1 MITNQWDPNSSCNY
15 RGDTALHLS
24 LLYHRPK
31 LAHFLLTEAKCNPN
45 IKNLEGITPLQLLIP
60 TWQDSECID
69 IFEDLIIVNQWNPN
83 SGCNSKGDT
92 ALHLSARHYRPK
104 VAHYLLSEAKCD
116 PNIRNVEG
124 ETLLQLLVPA
134 WSDSNFINVVKDL
147 MATKQWDPN
156 SSCNS
161 KGDTALHLSARH
173 HSPEVVHF
181 LLSEAKCDPN
191 IINLEGETLLYLL
204 TSALSDSDYKPLAK
218 IDLAAWSD
226 SEYIKVLKHLMATK
240 QWNPHSSCNSKG
252 DTALHL
258 SARFH
263 RPTIV
268 HFLLSE
274 ARCDPNI
281 RNLEG
286 ETPLQLATKCPE
298 IMNFLIVHGANVKSG
313 SHIVSKLLS
322 RTTEQ
327 QDSPCIDT
335 LKNLIVTNQWDP
347 SSYCNSKG
355 DTALYLSIRHH
366 RLQIAHFLLSEAK
379 CDPNIINFEGET
391 LLQLLMPAL
400 SSSECIYII
409 KDLIAS
415 NQWDPNSSCNS
426 KGDTALHYSA
436 RHHRP
441 NIIQFLLSEAKCDP
455 NIRNLEGE
463 ALPQLLIPAQSWLNS
478 ECITIIKGLMATK
491 EWDPNSSCNS
501 KGDVA
506 LHLSARY
513 HRPKVV
519 HFLLSEVKCDPNIRN
534 LEGET
539 PLQLATKCPEIMN
552 FLIVHGAHVNS
563 DSDIVSRLL
572 SRSTEQQESACIGT
586 FKCVMV
592 TNQWD
597 PNSSCNSIGDTAL
610 HLSAR
615 HHKPKVVHFLLS
627 EAKCDPNIRNLEGES
642 LLQLLIPT
650 QSWLNSEC
658 ITIIKG
664 LMATKQWDPNS
675 SCNSKYD
682 TALHL
687 SARHHRPKVVHF
699 LLTEA
704 KCDPNIRNSENET
717 LLLLLMSAWPDP
729 ECIDV
734 IINLMAA
741 GRWDPNLRYNSE
753 GDTALHLSARHDAP
767 KVARFLLSE
776 AKCDPSIRNLKGETL
791 LQLLIPAWP
800 SSECITIIKDLIATK
815 EWDPNSSCNSN
826 GDTALHLSA
835 RHHRPYIIQ
844 FLLSEAKC
852 DPNVRNLKSET
863 LLQLLILAW
872 PSSECITIIKD
883 LIATKEWNP
892 NSSCNSNGDT
902 ALHLSAQHHMYEVT
916 HYLLSEADCN
926 PDVRNLQGLTPLQLP
941 ENPEII
947 ELLISHGARVK
958 LDIRESAC
966 AGKNSPYIS
975 M

>member
-1 MITNQWDPNSSCNY
+1 
-15 RGDTALHLS
+15 
-24 LLYHRPK
+24 
-31 LAHFLLTEAKCNPN
+31 
-45 IKNLEGITPLQLLIP
+45 
-60 TWQDSECID
+60 
-69 IFEDLIIVNQWNPN
+69 
-83 SGCNSKGDT
+83 
-92 ALHLSARHYRPK
+92 
-104 VAHYLLSEAKCD
+104 
-116 PNIRNVEG
+116 
-124 ETLLQLLVPA
+124 
-134 WSDSNFINVVKDL
+134 
-147 MATKQWDPN
+147 
-156 SSCNS
+156 
-161 KGDTALHLSARH
+161 
-173 HSPEVVHF
+173 
-181 LLSEAKCDPN
+181 
-191 IINLEGETLLYLL
+191 
-204 TSALSDSDYKPLAK
+204 
-218 IDLAAWSD
+218 
-226 SEYIKVLKHLMATK
+226 
-240 QWNPHSSCNSKG
+240 
-252 DTALHL
+252 
-258 SARFH
+258 
-263 RPTIV
+263 
-268 HFLLSE
+268 
-274 ARCDPNI
+274 
-281 RNLEG
+281 
-286 ETPLQLATKCPE
+286 
-298 IMNFLIVHGANVKSG
+298 
-313 SHIVSKLLS
+313 
-322 RTTEQ
+322 
-327 QDSPCIDT
+327 
-335 LKNLIVTNQWDP
+335 
-347 SSYCNSKG
+347 
-355 DTALYLSIRHH
+355 
-366 RLQIAHFLLSEAK
+366 
-379 CDPNIINFEGET
+379 
-391 LLQLLMPAL
+391 
-400 SSSECIYII
+400 
-409 KDLIAS
+409 
-415 NQWDPNSSCNS
+415 
-426 KGDTALHYSA
+426 
-436 RHHRP
+436 
-441 NIIQFLLSEAKCDP
+441 
-455 NIRNLEGE
+455 
-463 ALPQLLIPAQSWLNS
+463 
-478 ECITIIKGLMATK
+478 MATK